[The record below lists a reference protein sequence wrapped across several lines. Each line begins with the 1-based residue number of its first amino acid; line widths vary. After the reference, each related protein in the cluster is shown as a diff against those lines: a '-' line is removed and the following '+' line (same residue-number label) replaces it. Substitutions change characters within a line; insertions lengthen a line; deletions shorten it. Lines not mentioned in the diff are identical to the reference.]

1 MLIPTSRRLLTLV
14 LAFGVGTATLGES
27 WCSTRRL
34 VAADQGSVALKVRRQ
49 SNEIDL
55 MITGVG
61 PTARVIR
68 QQLSG
73 SRWQARLSVSDSGR
87 LSGVKPQ
94 QLSLAADGL
103 RAIRLSP
110 SDGQLQLEVE
120 AAEGVSLVS
129 PRVLV
134 IDNNLVIRFIGLGL
148 QRPGRQTAYLDLSRP
163 GRVPQPRAIP
173 QMQPRAVAPPVGDM
187 AVGTMVLQNRSFV
200 NVSGPPVT
208 LTLNNASAK
217 DALMALARF
226 GRYGF
231 VYVEDSSRASSESG
245 QSETGSVSSG
255 GNPVSMSFQNENY
268 ARALNGVLLAA
279 GLQGKLDG
287 RTLMVGT
294 AVSAKTFG
302 PQVSKVYR
310 LNQASASSAADY
322 LASLGASVSIV
333 NTTSITSGEP
343 ASSGTSQLSNQT
355 SQTTSTSTSVETFSA
370 ALGPLKGLIGTTDS
384 RLQTITLVGDSAL
397 VAIAESYLKQ
407 IDLRQRQVA
416 LSVRI
421 LDVSLDNDAA
431 IQNSFAFRKGNNFI
445 VSDRGELVGAF
456 GALLPPND
464 NNFDAISGGASSAKF
479 ERETVSGSS
488 ADIATQL
495 IPPSPTPSRINPG
508 NAYPKN
514 DLFDLVKAL
523 ITSNSAKTLASPTL
537 ILSENS
543 AELSGGAEV
552 SASEVESALSTVS
565 IGRPKAN
572 ESFVTV
578 GTQEII
584 SYDVKAGQ
592 NGAPNSCQPEFGNAG
607 LTFGARVSKIDDNGF
622 VTFALSPSIAAVT
635 GNQNIEGCGPVSILS
650 VRRLDTGSLR
660 VRDGQ
665 TLILTGVIS
674 DSDSQ
679 QVRKW
684 PILGDIPLIGQFFR
698 ASTGQRS
705 KRELVIL
712 VTPRIINDTEGGTYG
727 YGYQPSLPAA
737 RQVTGAGM

>member
-163 GRVPQPRAIP
+163 GRVPQPRAVP

>member
-120 AAEGVSLVS
+120 AADGVSLVS

-163 GRVPQPRAIP
+163 GRVPQPRAVP

-384 RLQTITLVGDSAL
+384 RLQTITLVGDPAL